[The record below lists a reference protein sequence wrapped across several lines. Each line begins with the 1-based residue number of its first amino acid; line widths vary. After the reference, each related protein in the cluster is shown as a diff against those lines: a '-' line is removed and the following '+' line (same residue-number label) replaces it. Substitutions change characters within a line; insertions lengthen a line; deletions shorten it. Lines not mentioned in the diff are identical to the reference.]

1 MAHAVAMLFWTRTVW
16 VEGERQILT
25 FSPVSFLRTVQRAR
39 GRIFKKS
46 SILLD
51 NPVQSNQSS
60 NKLLLKVS
68 IYLIYLCF
76 SLLSAVLCDEL
87 FIIANV
93 LCILFS
99 SQMANRRT
107 QCLVEATK
115 HVFTLNIDPS
125 GERKRCFYQCLA
137 AHLGMKDVQ
146 GLINM
151 LENYMLNH
159 RLVPVKKGKMSC
171 FRLTYNLHVLKT
183 IRFHR
188 SCR

>member
-1 MAHAVAMLFWTRTVW
+1 MAHVVAMLFWTRTVW

-25 FSPVSFLRTVQRAR
+25 FSPLSDSLCLLFHSCEPFSVLLAGSSE
-39 GRIFKKS
+39 S

-76 SLLSAVLCDEL
+76 SLLSAVLCNEL

-115 HVFTLNIDPS
+115 RGFTLNIDPS
-125 GERKRCFYQCLA
+125 GERNRCFYQCLS
-137 AHLGMKDVQ
+137 VF
-146 GLINM
+146 
-151 LENYMLNH
+151 
-159 RLVPVKKGKMSC
+159 S
-171 FRLTYNLHVLKT
+171 
-183 IRFHR
+183 
-188 SCR
+188 

>member
-1 MAHAVAMLFWTRTVW
+1 M
-16 VEGERQILT
+16 
-25 FSPVSFLRTVQRAR
+25 
-39 GRIFKKS
+39 
-46 SILLD
+46 LLD

-76 SLLSAVLCDEL
+76 SQLSAVLCNEL

-115 HVFTLNIDPS
+115 RGFTLNIDPS
-125 GERKRCFYQCLA
+125 GERNRCLYL
-137 AHLGMKDVQ
+137 
-146 GLINM
+146 M
-151 LENYMLNH
+151 L
-159 RLVPVKKGKMSC
+159 
-171 FRLTYNLHVLKT
+171 
-183 IRFHR
+183 
-188 SCR
+188 

>member
-1 MAHAVAMLFWTRTVW
+1 M
-16 VEGERQILT
+16 
-25 FSPVSFLRTVQRAR
+25 
-39 GRIFKKS
+39 
-46 SILLD
+46 LLD

-68 IYLIYLCF
+68 IQLIYLYF
-76 SLLSAVLCDEL
+76 SPLSAVLCNEL

-115 HVFTLNIDPS
+115 RGFTLNIDPS
-125 GERKRCFYQCLA
+125 GERNRCFYQCLA

-146 GLINM
+146 GLIDM

-159 RLVPVKKGKMSC
+159 RLVPVKNIIFCSC
-171 FRLTYNLHVLKT
+171 CHCFCTNKNIFNALNSGVKTLTVIKRKDLKT

>member
-1 MAHAVAMLFWTRTVW
+1 M
-16 VEGERQILT
+16 
-25 FSPVSFLRTVQRAR
+25 RTVQRAR

-76 SLLSAVLCDEL
+76 SLLSAVLCNEL